1 MKLESWDNGRIKEIQ
16 RDSITE
22 KLSFKENRS
31 LTSERMSYH
40 CEGGRKG
47 HHHFQASLGLDDSYA
62 IRKVMWIFQQPS
74 NHPKN
79 GLKLFLKELSYFY
92 APAFSW
98 DIIVQ
103 GVLALCEFH
112 YCKFCYYDFSKL
124 SINICLMW
132 ILGYFISLQFFGQ

>member
-1 MKLESWDNGRIKEIQ
+1 
-16 RDSITE
+16 
-22 KLSFKENRS
+22 
-31 LTSERMSYH
+31 MSTH

-79 GLKLFLKELSYFY
+79 GLKLFLKDSSYLY
-92 APAFSW
+92 APGFSR
-98 DIIVQ
+98 DINVQ

-112 YCKFCYYDFSKL
+112 YCEFHYFGFSKL

-132 ILGYFISLQFFGQ
+132 ILDYFISLVRFNYHMMFFCWSIKLNFVDLSLHYWNLTGKIKFID